1 MQSSTYPGDIL
12 TSIKQCP
19 TPLNTLFFSEF
30 NQNILQNAIRQ
41 DMYNKHQVR
50 IDKQNKDDL
59 LAIMRVVFINN
70 SAKPYA
76 DICAQVKLMNQMVM
90 KTAMGQISTGVAKYF
105 GYTNLVLGAWGCG
118 VFRNDPEIVADAF
131 AFNLGSKDF
140 KDCFQTIVF
149 PIYGDREGKLTDS
162 FKRALL

>member
-90 KTAMGQISTGVAKYF
+90 KTAMGQISTGVAQYF
-105 GYTNLVLGAWGCG
+105 GYIHDIEKPHIPLAIPKNT
-118 VFRNDPEIVADAF
+118 
-131 AFNLGSKDF
+131 S
-140 KDCFQTIVF
+140 T
-149 PIYGDREGKLTDS
+149 YGNKIDYNTQIGL
-162 FKRALL
+162 